1 MSEQNDRELQL
12 EGLEL
17 LDLMKDL
24 SMRPATDTL
33 TVEDFRSIN
42 RRSSDDFFAL
52 KPLAEKV
59 LGTPLEVESSD
70 RSVLASFS
78 QHLSGLQA
86 LALDDDDDF

>member
-42 RRSSDDFFAL
+42 RRSSDDFFSL